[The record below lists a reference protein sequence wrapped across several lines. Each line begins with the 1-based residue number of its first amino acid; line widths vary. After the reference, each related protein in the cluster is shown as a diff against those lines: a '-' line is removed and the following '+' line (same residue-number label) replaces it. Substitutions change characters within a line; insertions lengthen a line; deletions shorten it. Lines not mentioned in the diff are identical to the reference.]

1 MLNSFLRNFATW
13 RPEKGKKIKDM
24 EYRIGSRGAIPG
36 GNSRDDLVTNHA
48 ELIGIEKHGDSLT

>member
-36 GNSRDDLVTNHA
+36 GNSRDDLVTNYA
-48 ELIGIEKHGDSLT
+48 EHIGIEKHGDSLT